1 MIKKRI
7 KNICILIISSVI
19 VLLLLIYKGN
29 YRFSRVIDSNYSY
42 NLYKTTKYVSINMNK
57 VNILK
62 ITKNDINNSD
72 YDCYVVQFDKEDI
85 LVLLSKN
92 TVIND
97 KVKVIKEKDNDLS
110 DKIKGNIKVKN
121 RDVKFDNDYYS
132 NDNVSKIENFSEK
145 KIIDYFMYAIMGLF
159 VFLIFKEIYLIIIKK

>member
-57 VNILK
+57 VNTLK

-92 TVIND
+92 TVIDD

-132 NDNVSKIENFSEK
+132 NDNVSKIENFSKK

-159 VFLIFKEIYLIIIKK
+159 VFIIFKEIYLIIIKK

>member
-1 MIKKRI
+1 
-7 KNICILIISSVI
+7 
-19 VLLLLIYKGN
+19 
-29 YRFSRVIDSNYSY
+29 
-42 NLYKTTKYVSINMNK
+42 MNK
-57 VNILK
+57 VNTLK

-92 TVIND
+92 TVIDD

-132 NDNVSKIENFSEK
+132 NDNVSKIENFSKK

-159 VFLIFKEIYLIIIKK
+159 VFIIFKEIYLIIIKK